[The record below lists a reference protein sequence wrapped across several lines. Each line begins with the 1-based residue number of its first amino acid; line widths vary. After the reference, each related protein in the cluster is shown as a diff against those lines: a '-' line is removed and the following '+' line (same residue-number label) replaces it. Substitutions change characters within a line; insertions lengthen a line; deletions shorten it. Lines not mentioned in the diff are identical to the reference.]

1 MKTPPPH
8 STAPSGLLSG
18 PDSVRELFALWFRI
32 GLLSFGGPTA
42 QIAMMHR
49 ELVEERGW
57 LSDRDF
63 LHALNFCLLLPG
75 PEAMQLATYSGWKVA
90 GVRGGVIAGGL
101 FILPGAVVMLALA
114 ALYVHFGHA
123 PLAQV
128 LFDGL
133 RAAVLVIVLQALV
146 RLGRKT
152 LHSGGQVVMAGCS
165 FVALFV
171 FDLPFALVILIA
183 GLIGVLSSGPESAK
197 ETGGAVG
204 PPVSLLTPLK
214 TAGFWLALWL
224 LPLAGL
230 IAFAGFDSI
239 FTRLALFASKLAL
252 VTFGGAYAVLSDMAQ
267 TVVQQWGWLGPDQMV
282 DGLGL
287 AETTPGPLI
296 LVTEFVGYLSAFYHA
311 EAQAR
316 TLAGIAGAGVVL
328 WWTFIPCF
336 LWIFTGAPLLDHI
349 TQNPRMRGALGGITT
364 AVTGVILNLSLWF
377 AIQVFFGDSHRFAL
391 GPVAMVLPDL
401 STLDPKMPALALV
414 AAGALIGFK
423 WPIAR
428 TLALCAGLSWGV
440 SVVIPA
446 G

>member
-1 MKTPPPH
+1 MSTQTPLPP
-8 STAPSGLLSG
+8 A
-18 PDSVRELFALWFRI
+18 RELFALWFRI

-49 ELVEERGW
+49 ELVEERRW
-57 LSDRDF
+57 LSDHDF
-63 LHALNFCLLLPG
+63 LHALNFCMLLPG

-123 PLAQV
+123 PLAQI

-133 RAAVLVIVLQALV
+133 RAAVLIIVLQALV

-152 LHSGGQVVMAGCS
+152 LHSGGQLILAGCS
-165 FVALFV
+165 FIALFV
-171 FDLPFALVILIA
+171 FDLPFGFVILGA
-183 GLIGVLSSGPESAK
+183 GLMGVLSSGTNIPKAAGK
-197 ETGGAVG
+197 TTVETL
-204 PPVSLLTPLK
+204 SLILPLK

-230 IAFAGFDSI
+230 IFFAGFDSI
-239 FTRLALFASKLAL
+239 FTRLAFFASKLAL

-267 TVVQQWGWLGPDQMV
+267 TVVQQWGWLSPDQMV

-311 EAQAR
+311 EAPTR

-349 TQNPRMRGALGGITT
+349 TQNPRMRGVLGGITT

-377 AIQVFFGDSHRFAL
+377 AIQVFFGDNHRIAL
-391 GPVAMVLPDL
+391 GPVAMILPEL
-401 STLDPKMPALALV
+401 STLDPKMPVLALV
-414 AAGALIGFK
+414 AACALIGFK
-423 WPIAR
+423 WSIAR
-428 TLALCAGLSWGV
+428 TLALCAGLSWGL
-440 SVVIPA
+440 SVVLSIVLSA
-446 G
+446 QTAVG